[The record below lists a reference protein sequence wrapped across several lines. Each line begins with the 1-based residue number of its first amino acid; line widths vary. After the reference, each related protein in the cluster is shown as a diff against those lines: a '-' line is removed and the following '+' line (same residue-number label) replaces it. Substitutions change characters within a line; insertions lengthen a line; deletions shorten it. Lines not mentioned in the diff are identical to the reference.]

1 MWKIFNRAAFLNH
14 ICDLETSTIHSLIV
28 RTFIESNRISHPL
41 FNHNEYFSQVYN
53 DVDDHQAR
61 DILNDFTDNEGNLK
75 DEMTLEDVEA
85 LFESIIDVNRKK
97 QEGVV
102 YTPDYIVNH
111 LITEA
116 INMTS
121 KSANEICI
129 CDPACGSGGF
139 LIGAAEVLRKQGVD
153 PSHSIQHQI
162 VGFDINQNAVEFAKS
177 HVFLYLLKN
186 GESINSINPQ
196 IFTLDTLLAKPA
208 ILWENVGRKVGFDV
222 VATNPPYVKLQNLP
236 KEYRPKVLEVYGDFA
251 TGSYSLAMLFFIA
264 CHRMINS
271 DGIVAVITQNNF
283 FTSNAAVKTRE
294 YAEQTKCIRRVV
306 DFSNH
311 LIFKGVLAYTCLLF
325 LDKNDHRTHLE
336 YRDLYKGVGPNLL
349 PTSGFTQIPYSELNS
364 KKWRLAED
372 PHRSNILKIEQ
383 TGIILRDLCKI
394 SVGFATLR
402 DKIFSAFNKDGKW
415 YVKGIEGE
423 DVLVEDDIIIPAIK
437 IADFDNESDL
447 KKNNR
452 GLIFPYIEKDKKF
465 KIIDENDFKKNAPLA
480 YAHLE
485 SFKEELAK
493 RDKGNKTYEAWYAWG
508 RTQGRSAAGPKLL
521 TKTFDASPS
530 FKLDRT
536 DSLFCN
542 GYAVMAPQKF
552 ENGGK
557 LSIKGLQKIINSR
570 FMHYYTKV
578 TSFQISGDYQ
588 CYQKNFI
595 QLFGI
600 PILSKEECKMVEK
613 GSVAEVEKILSK
625 KYDIPL
631 KHIDEY
637 FDY

>member
-1 MWKIFNRAAFLNH
+1 M
-14 ICDLETSTIHSLIV
+14 

>member
-1 MWKIFNRAAFLNH
+1 VWKIFNRAAFLNH